1 MEINHSLSIAMD
13 LYWIR
18 FIDLLF
24 YNSLLDGVPEYR
36 DICRKGYESGLI
48 TRIISAT
55 CCQLSGNHCLSEYMA
70 FLCRK
75 QRKKNKHQSTK
86 KGNDM
91 ELRNWRVSLNT
102 LSIGSWKF
110 VTGRTTGR
118 CTSGWIIRTYA
129 GIWTSRPV
137 PYRHSVI
144 TVPCLFPKSITRYS
158 TSRKMCRVSSRKL
171 RTEEKRLFTEDVTYN
186 S

>member
-91 ELRNWRVSLNT
+91 EFVGIEKQLFEELVRKFEYFEHRVMEICNRENDRT
-102 LSIGSWKF
+102 LHK
-110 VTGRTTGR
+110 
-118 CTSGWIIRTYA
+118 WIK
-129 GIWTSRPV
+129 
-137 PYRHSVI
+137 H
-144 TVPCLFPKSITRYS
+144 
-158 TSRKMCRVSSRKL
+158 
-171 RTEEKRLFTEDVTYN
+171 
-186 S
+186 